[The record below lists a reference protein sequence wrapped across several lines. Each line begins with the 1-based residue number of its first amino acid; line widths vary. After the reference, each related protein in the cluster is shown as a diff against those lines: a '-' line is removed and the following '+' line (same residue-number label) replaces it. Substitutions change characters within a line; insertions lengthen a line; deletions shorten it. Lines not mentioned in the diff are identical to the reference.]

1 LTLAQGCR
9 TSPPGYIGWGAGTTL
24 CPMSTISPSKGLR
37 IWPLDPDLLQNKAT
51 AVDRFRIQINNI
63 CLNTRLIKQFLPPRD
78 EEDEKEE
85 TNRSLTGKF
94 ETTIEERRF
103 LLQKLFGNRP
113 RSL

>member
-1 LTLAQGCR
+1 MTLAQGYR
-9 TSPPGYIGWGAGTTL
+9 TGPPGYIGWGAGTTL

-37 IWPLDPDLLQNKAT
+37 IWPLYRDLLQNNVT
-51 AVDRFRIQINNI
+51 AVDRSRILINI
-63 CLNTRLIKQFLPPRD
+63 CIRD